1 LSAVEK
7 TGERVSVGRSHV
19 VVVTLLVGW
28 EGEELWDRGGNSQ
41 AEEDSDEES
50 ELHVE
55 RVSIVSRD
63 S

>member
-7 TGERVSVGRSHV
+7 TGERVSVGRGHV
-19 VVVTLLVGW
+19 VIVTLLVGW
-28 EGEELWDRGGNSQ
+28 EGEELWDRGGNGQ

-55 RVSIVSRD
+55 RVSIVSWD